1 MIELLVLNYLNA
13 EGASLL
19 GVATVGRVLGVAITV
34 IYLSRSVC
42 RKNVL
47 TALRCIF
54 IHAFLSFCNI
64 ARYPQFS
71 PPFPPCSGRGMI
83 GKGSI
88 LPFKFF
94 HSRPDDR

>member
-1 MIELLVLNYLNA
+1 MGRIQLLFISVVLF
-13 EGASLL
+13 EEK
-19 GVATVGRVLGVAITV
+19 
-34 IYLSRSVC
+34 
-42 RKNVL
+42 KNVL

-54 IHAFLSFCNI
+54 IHAFLSICSNV

-94 HSRPDDR
+94 HSGPIVEPFVDLVDSIENWFSQK